1 MTLRRIYTLVV
12 LPILAGWFVV
22 GLLWPKVLLVAGVVA
37 IVVTIGVVGWVVDG
51 DHVRTD
57 RD

>member
-1 MTLRRIYTLVV
+1 MTRLYATVV
-12 LPILAGWFVV
+12 LPILALWLVV

-51 DHVRTD
+51 DHVTVRKD
-57 RD
+57 